1 MTNYAD
7 LDLDCKKELLVNL
20 KALYLLASSLS
31 KVTGCNLE
39 AVTNEMWKKAYSSVI
54 SLSDEEVDR
63 FVAEI
68 ESDRKPFEQPGSILV
83 G

>member
-7 LDLDCKKELLVNL
+7 LDLDCKKELLVSL

-68 ESDRKPFEQPGSILV
+68 ESDRKPFEQPGSILIS
-83 G
+83 

>member
-1 MTNYAD
+1 MTNYTD

-83 G
+83 R